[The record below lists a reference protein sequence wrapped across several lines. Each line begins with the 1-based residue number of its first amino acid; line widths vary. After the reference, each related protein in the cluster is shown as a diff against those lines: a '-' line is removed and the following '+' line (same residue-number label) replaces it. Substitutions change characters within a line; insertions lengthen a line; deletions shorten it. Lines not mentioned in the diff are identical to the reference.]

1 MKMTMKPQIR
11 DTLSLPPVVLKPWN
25 RMADARMVDVEKK
38 T

>member
-1 MKMTMKPQIR
+1 MIMKPQMR
-11 DTLSLPPVVLKPWN
+11 ETLSLPPVVLKPWK